1 MNKQDIGQKISVIRK
16 ELGMTQ
22 RELAETLHVT
32 DKTISKWETGTHF
45 PDIAIM
51 EDLAASLGISVVE
64 LLGLENASAE
74 EAVDELSSLH
84 LEEQRK
90 LIKQIRNGGWSTAI
104 RGLIVLGAVI
114 YASKVL
120 ADHSIYGLP
129 QVATMGMIGV
139 VTTMISD
146 GISAI
151 FNAGKL
157 LKQGSL

>member
-1 MNKQDIGQKISVIRK
+1 MNKKDIGHKISVIRK
-16 ELGMTQ
+16 DLGMTQ
-22 RELAETLHVT
+22 RELAEKLHVT

-51 EDLAASLGISVVE
+51 EELASSLGISVVE

-74 EAVDELSSLH
+74 EVVDGISLIH
-84 LEEQRK
+84 TEEQWKR
-90 LIKQIRNGGWSTAI
+90 IKQIRNGGWSTAI
-104 RGLIVLGAVI
+104 RGLIVLGALI

-120 ADHSIYGLP
+120 ADNGLYGLP

-139 VTTMISD
+139 VSTMISD

-151 FNAGKL
+151 ANAGKL
-157 LKQGSL
+157 LKQI

>member
-1 MNKQDIGQKISVIRK
+1 MNKQDIGHKISVIRK

-22 RELAETLHVT
+22 RELAEKLHVT

-51 EDLAASLGISVVE
+51 DELASSLGITVVE
-64 LLGLENASAE
+64 LLGLENSSAE
-74 EAVDELSSLH
+74 EVVDEISLMH
-84 LEEQRK
+84 AEEQRK
-90 LIKQIRNGGWSTAI
+90 LIKQIRNGGWSTSI
-104 RGLIVLGAVI
+104 RGLIVLGALI

-120 ADHSIYGLP
+120 ADNGLYGLP

-139 VTTMISD
+139 VSTMISD

-151 FNAGKL
+151 VNARKL
-157 LKQGSL
+157 LK